1 MKPGPVPGQVFAAR
15 ETLAVDYRLV
25 ISVEFESKCSTI
37 KTSNLEKRY
46 QNSFFLG
53 LAKIHKLQL
62 FLPLPTLPPPFST
75 STAPRYP
82 PPPPLSCLALNVIL
96 METLGDHFLHL
107 RRRGA
112 RWDPFLELENTQ
124 QRRFHLSR

>member
-25 ISVEFESKCSTI
+25 IPDEFESKCSAI

-62 FLPLPTLPPPFST
+62 FLPLPTLPPPFFYQHC
-75 STAPRYP
+75 TALP
-82 PPPPLSCLALNVIL
+82 PPPSFSCLALNVIL
-96 METLGDHFLHL
+96 METLGDHFFCIRDEEVQDGIH
-107 RRRGA
+107 
-112 RWDPFLELENTQ
+112 F
-124 QRRFHLSR
+124 

>member
-46 QNSFFLG
+46 QNS
-53 LAKIHKLQL
+53 LASVPMLKEMHVRV
-62 FLPLPTLPPPFST
+62 
-75 STAPRYP
+75 A
-82 PPPPLSCLALNVIL
+82 LAA
-96 METLGDHFLHL
+96 D
-107 RRRGA
+107 
-112 RWDPFLELENTQ
+112 
-124 QRRFHLSR
+124 